1 MAGIQRN
8 TGCSMNGVTARR
20 IRAKSGRRVVIIM
33 GSCPGS
39 SHRRPPLSQSRHPGG
54 ANPARE
60 SGTSIR
66 HSDCPSLFNAGS
78 SSQLARPR
86 RAPPCAPL
94 PTQRRFGRSATWPP
108 LGRKLKGT
116 EHVRGVTF
124 CDGIIWWVGVTWW
137 GAEGGRRVAAAAA
150 GDGSDGGAA
159 GGSDGNSSGGTYRR
173 TV

>member
-1 MAGIQRN
+1 
-8 TGCSMNGVTARR
+8 
-20 IRAKSGRRVVIIM
+20 M

-39 SHRRPPLSQSRHPGG
+39 SHHRPPLSQSRHPSG

-86 RAPPCAPL
+86 RAPQCTSL

-124 CDGIIWWVGVTWW
+124 CDGVIWGG

-159 GGSDGNSSGGTYRR
+159 GGDGGNSSGGTYRR
-173 TV
+173 MAQRRWPGRLMRTKIRAEVRWWRAAPEM